1 MIRIY
6 CQYSVGG
13 FKIFNLNSFPHTIE
27 GQKYVTK
34 SEIKGAKEAE
44 QQDIFVTRNYNCQ
57 LDLSIMYYFSS
68 YQVSCMILHG
78 CGESHDETTLFLR
91 DKDNISYAFASKEPE
106 DIRLMTRIAQV
117 WTLGNK
123 KRLTA
128 LLANMVSEKVIDD
141 KMVLAFD
148 ETIWQQ
154 ISQLAEKETLSS
166 SLKKVEQ
173 GKKNLMANVK
183 IDKTAI
189 LHYAKINA
197 PLSSFVSIPG
207 SEYIKR
213 YERNRKILYYGIGTI
228 STLAIG
234 CALYYYCKQ

>member
-27 GQKYVTK
+27 GQKYVAM
-34 SEIKGAKEAE
+34 SEIKDAKEAE
-44 QQDIFVTRNYNCQ
+44 LQDIFVTRNYNCQ

-91 DKDNISYAFASKEPE
+91 NKESISYAFASKEPE

-117 WTLGNK
+117 WTLRNK
-123 KRLTA
+123 KQLTD

-141 KMVLAFD
+141 KMVLSFD

-154 ISQLAEKETLSS
+154 IKSLTEEVTLTSDL
-166 SLKKVEQ
+166 LKVAQ
-173 GKKNLMANVK
+173 RKKNFMANVK
-183 IDKTAI
+183 VDKSAI
-189 LHYAKINA
+189 LNYAKIKK
-197 PLSSFVSIPG
+197 PLSSFVTIPG

-228 STLAIG
+228 SALTIG
-234 CALYYYCKQ
+234 CAIYYYYKQ